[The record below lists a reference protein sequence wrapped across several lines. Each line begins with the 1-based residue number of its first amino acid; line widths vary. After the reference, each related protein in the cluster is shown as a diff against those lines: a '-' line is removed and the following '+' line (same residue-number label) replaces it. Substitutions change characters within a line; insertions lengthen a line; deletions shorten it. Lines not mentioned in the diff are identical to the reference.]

1 MTLIDCQNNQLII
14 NWQSK
19 EHIYFADVPLLVNF
33 VKMKTI
39 REIVFY
45 KDYFNDFFDTLTDN
59 VKNKIDEV
67 LFMMTILERVPTKFF
82 KSIEGVKGLFEIRIE
97 YESNIYR
104 IFCCFDKGNLVI
116 LFNGFQKK
124 TQRTPTKEL
133 NKAEKIMKEYFKEQ
147 NENGNKK

>member
-1 MTLIDCQNNQLII
+1 MEI
-14 NWQSK
+14 
-19 EHIYFADVPLLVNF
+19 
-33 VKMKTI
+33 I

-45 KDYFNDFFDTLTDN
+45 KDYFDNFFETLPNKIKD
-59 VKNKIDEV
+59 KIDEV

-104 IFCCFDKGNLVI
+104 IFCCFDKGNLVV

-124 TQRTPTKEL
+124 AQKTPTKEL
-133 NKAEKIMKEYFKEQ
+133 NKAKKIMEEYFNEQ
-147 NENGNKK
+147 KR

>member
-1 MTLIDCQNNQLII
+1 MEI
-14 NWQSK
+14 
-19 EHIYFADVPLLVNF
+19 
-33 VKMKTI
+33 I
-39 REIVFY
+39 REIIFY
-45 KDYFNDFFDTLTDN
+45 KNYFDDFFESLSDK
-59 VKNKIDEV
+59 VKGKIDEV

-124 TQRTPTKEL
+124 TPKTPIKEL
-133 NKAEKIMKEYFKEQ
+133 NKAEKIMTDYFNEQ
-147 NENGNKK
+147 ADIKNGNKK